1 MSALTFIGSAGM
13 QMITG
18 AHRVLREVGGTLALI
33 HPAPA
38 VARVLALLG
47 VDKLIHVYDN
57 TAEALTSAR

>member
-1 MSALTFIGSAGM
+1 
-13 QMITG
+13 MITG